1 MQTAQNCSL
10 STIKK
15 VYTESF
21 KEIQFCPR
29 CCFAG
34 RSNFP
39 TFPKLTPDY
48 FCILHQMTLIKLA
61 LFFQLSEHPSPYVV
75 PFDTVTIIQHLLV
88 QHAHFVSIPH
98 SHKQILRPG
107 RISRR
112 ILFLSLKWQPDSPEP
127 NNHLRRVARKPASS
141 DVTDPQMCGIA
152 RGRYI
157 PLES

>member
-15 VYTESF
+15 VYMETL

-29 CCFAG
+29 CCSAG

-39 TFPKLTPDY
+39 TFHKLTPDY
-48 FCILHQMTLIKLA
+48 FRKLHQMTLIKLA
-61 LFFQLSEHPSPYVV
+61 FFQLSEHPSPYVI
-75 PFDTVTIIQHLLV
+75 PFDIVTIIQRLLV
-88 QHAHFVSIPH
+88 QHADFVSIPH
-98 SHKQILRPG
+98 SHKQISRPG

-127 NNHLRRVARKPASS
+127 NNHLRRVARKLASS